1 MDILEQAKNINKK
14 VKEGK
19 IFGKYTKEEAKAK
32 LGEMKKKNLKSNIK
46 KAVSTVSSL
55 TPVGAAKKTAKNIF
69 KYVVPK
75 DIKRDIKKKIK
86 LKGGGIALRGLGRAF
101 MKGGKV

>member
-19 IFGKYTKEEAKAK
+19 IFGKYTQEEAKAK

-46 KAVSTVSSL
+46 KR
-55 TPVGAAKKTAKNIF
+55 
-69 KYVVPK
+69 
-75 DIKRDIKKKIK
+75 IKS
-86 LKGGGIALRGLGRAF
+86 KGGGMALRGLGRAF
-101 MKGGKV
+101 MKGGKE